1 MKKLEEL
8 SFCELRAEF
17 LKISDQEM
25 ISESFGIVRMTVH
38 LRKIGQDPFTFQFET
53 ENHDDEILD
62 ETPKDDIRDVKT
74 EDATI
79 MEPTVNTAE
88 SVSRYSDVLLA
99 GAGAALVSFSLPLY
113 FSFNLADSS
122 SSSNK
127 LFNRL
132 GRKQSSESADHVASM
147 LFFKML
153 LFLSSLEWM
162 EVSQEYWSKLWP
174 PDCSGSHHER
184 WCDLN

>member
-1 MKKLEEL
+1 
-8 SFCELRAEF
+8 
-17 LKISDQEM
+17 
-25 ISESFGIVRMTVH
+25 
-38 LRKIGQDPFTFQFET
+38 
-53 ENHDDEILD
+53 
-62 ETPKDDIRDVKT
+62 
-74 EDATI
+74 

-99 GAGAALVSFSLPLY
+99 GAGAASVSFSLPLD
-113 FSFNLADSS
+113 FSFNLVDSS

-132 GRKQSSESADHVASM
+132 GRKKSSESADHVASM